1 MRRLFNAAGIDFDQW
16 LALVVVALKLDFRVS
31 TIGQRQFGREARAVA
46 TLIFQAVLYTMFGA
60 FIAFFVWVSRD
71 LFLVG
76 TVAAT
81 YIAFI
86 VGTAVVLDHNS
97 VIASPTDYAIL
108 GYRPVSSRTYF
119 AVKLTNVLVYTTV
132 LTTVAAWLPIGSAFL
147 RYGWPVGVAMALTIF
162 ASSVSITLAIA
173 LGYAWAMQA
182 VGQDLIERV
191 LSYVQIVMSFCV
203 YGGQFILSR
212 TVSRTTLM
220 SLSLPKTWWV
230 LLYPGTWFA
239 SYLEIADGT
248 LSALELLPALASVV
262 LLAAMAMQ
270 LGGRLSLAYSER
282 LGALTAAARVKASAT
297 AGSTRSPRLFTT
309 GEARAV
315 ALLVRSQF
323 RHDMRFRMS
332 VLGLIP
338 FTVIYMYAGMR
349 DGGLVD
355 PFLAGAGM
363 QSWPVTMV
371 ILTSPPMLRMQM
383 TNSDAYR
390 AAWIFFTAPC
400 DRMQIAR
407 ASKNV
412 LVAVFVVPYL
422 LFVFAIYV
430 YAVREVVHVA
440 VHIAFL
446 GLVAHLLLQ
455 IALLIDPALP
465 FSRPMQRNRS
475 SSLFFVFTM
484 ATVAIGALIQFFVVR
499 LYASA
504 LATIAA
510 MAAILALGAAIDWL
524 TRARVER
531 QSRLLE
537 FEG

>member
-16 LALVVVALKLDFRVS
+16 LALAVVALKLDFRVS
-31 TIGQRQFGREARAVA
+31 TIGHRQFGREARAVA

-60 FIAFFVWVSRD
+60 FIAYFVWVSRD

-147 RYGWPVGVAMALTIF
+147 RYGWPVGVAMGLTIF
-162 ASSVSITLAIA
+162 ASSISITLAIA

-191 LSYVQIVMSFCV
+191 LSYVQIVMSFAV

-212 TVSRTTLM
+212 TVSRATLM

-239 SYLEIADGT
+239 SYLEIADGK
-248 LSALELLPALASVV
+248 LSALELLPAMASVA
-262 LLAAMAMQ
+262 LLVTMAMQ

-282 LGALTAAARVKASAT
+282 LGALTAATRVRASAT
-297 AGSTRSPRLFTT
+297 AGSRRSPRLFTT

-349 DGGLVD
+349 DGGLAD
-355 PFLAGAGM
+355 PFLAAAGM

-371 ILTSPPMLRMQM
+371 ILTSPPMLRLQM

-390 AAWIFFTAPC
+390 ASWIFFTAPC

-440 VHIAFL
+440 VHIALL

-465 FSRPMQRNRS
+465 FSRPMQRNRN

-484 ATVAIGALIQFFVVR
+484 ATVAVGALIQFFVVR

-504 LATIAA
+504 LATIMA
-510 MAAILALGAAIDWL
+510 MVAILALGAAIDWL

-531 QSRLLE
+531 QSRLIE